1 MNVVA
6 LRGRLSRPAEIRS
19 LPSGDQLI
27 QLEVTVRRPDEKAE
41 SVPVTCAYSARI
53 ADLDVDD
60 EVIVVGRVR
69 RRFFR
74 AGGMTQSRT
83 EVVADEVL
91 PPRMLKKVATA
102 LERARLSISETEPD
116 AMSEAC

>member
-6 LRGRLSRPAEIRS
+6 LRGRLSRPAETRT
-19 LPSGDQLI
+19 LPSGGQLV
-27 QLEVTVRRPDEKAE
+27 QLEVTVHRPDERAE
-41 SVPVTCAYSARI
+41 TVPVVCDYSARI
-53 ADLDVDD
+53 SSLDVDE

-91 PPRMLKKVATA
+91 TPRMLKKVATA
-102 LERARLSISETEPD
+102 LEQARLAITDRDTEP
-116 AMSEAC
+116 MSEAC